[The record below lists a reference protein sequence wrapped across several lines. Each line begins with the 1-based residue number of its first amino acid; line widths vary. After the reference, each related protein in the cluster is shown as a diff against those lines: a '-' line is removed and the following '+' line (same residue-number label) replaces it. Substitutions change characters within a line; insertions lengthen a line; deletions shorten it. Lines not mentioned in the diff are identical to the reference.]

1 VTGPAALIA
10 FIHLLKKSL
19 PHIGRQHLWGFPL
32 FRIFLF
38 ALPVDNSG
46 EKGNAVGRGGAG
58 TVGLFSPLHAATH
71 GGCLQFA
78 AGDGFA
84 GEAFGLF
91 HSLFFRFRRPVVP
104 RFTKGGVFAREVNC
118 GDIFGGKGFRNG
130 IFALG
135 NVEVDHA
142 WVFIVAV
149 DKTDDFLALGQFESD
164 VAPVVESGLKG
175 VAPSLIAGAR
185 ESGAFD

>member
-1 VTGPAALIA
+1 M
-10 FIHLLKKSL
+10 
-19 PHIGRQHLWGFPL
+19 
-32 FRIFLF
+32 
-38 ALPVDNSG
+38 DNSG

-91 HSLFFRFRRPVVP
+91 HPLFFRFGRPVVP
-104 RFTKGGVFAREVNC
+104 RLAKGRVFASEVNR
-118 GDIFGGKGFRNG
+118 GDIFSGKGFRNG

-149 DKTDDFLALGQFESD
+149 DKTDDFFALGQLESD
-164 VAPVVESGLKG
+164 VAPVVKSSLKG